1 MKKLLLLLLA
11 GITTIA
17 GAAMDIPADRK
28 TGGFA
33 VGCQAYSFRLFTVL
47 EAIEKTAQAGGKV
60 IEFYPGQRF
69 SPDQGDLRWNHDAT
83 DEMIATVEKQ
93 LKRSDILAI
102 NYGVVGVPSNIDEA
116 RKIFE
121 FAKRLGLQ
129 GITTESMDSLDTLE
143 KLVQEYDIHVSFH
156 NHPRRPKDPSYRMWD
171 PNYIREQLE
180 GRDERIGAC
189 VDIGHWIRSGLDPV
203 ESLRILEGR
212 IISSHMKDRESQP
225 GHDVHFGTGIGNTSG
240 VLEELRRQN
249 FSGHLSIEYEHNWEN
264 SVPDIAASI
273 GFIRGYGTAR
283 GWKK

>member
-1 MKKLLLLLLA
+1 MKKFLLLLLA
-11 GITTIA
+11 SITTA
-17 GAAMDIPADRK
+17 ATAAMDIPADRN

-47 EAIEKTAQAGGKV
+47 EAIEKTAEAGGKV

-69 SPDQGDLRWNHDAT
+69 NSEQDGPKWNDDAT
-83 DEMIATVEKQ
+83 DEMIATVEKH
-93 LKRSDILAI
+93 LKKHDILAI
-102 NYGVVGVPSNIDEA
+102 NYGVVGVPNNIDEA
-116 RKIFE
+116 RKIFA
-121 FAKRLGLQ
+121 FAKRLGIQ
-129 GITTESMDSLDTLE
+129 GITTESMGSLDTLE
-143 KLVQEYDIHVSFH
+143 KLVQEFDIHVSFH
-156 NHPRRPKDPSYRMWD
+156 NHPRRPNDPNYRMWD

-189 VDIGHWIRSGLDPV
+189 ADIGHWVRSGLDPV

-225 GHDVHFGTGIGNTSG
+225 GHDVPFGTGIGNTAG

-249 FSGHLSIEYEHNWEN
+249 FSGNISIEYEHNWEN
-264 SVPDIAASI
+264 SVPEIAASI

-283 GWKK
+283 GWTE